1 MLLLVYLSRS
11 YFMAFR
17 DALGCCGEHM
27 SKRELSSIFG
37 WGLELIAIPSL
48 GEGAF
53 SCRASSKSTLNSGYG
68 LHSLPSRLLPLDFN
82 EKTYRSLFKWLL
94 LL

>member
-11 YFMAFR
+11 YFMASR

-53 SCRASSKSTLNSGYG
+53 SCRASSKSTLNSGYV
-68 LHSLPSRLLPLDFN
+68 LHSLALRLLPLDFN
-82 EKTYRSLFKWLL
+82 DNSYMSLF
-94 LL
+94 